1 MVGERLG
8 SPAPRVR
15 AGRSSPSV
23 HAPRFHRGQVF
34 AVIAAAC
41 ALVFIW
47 IAFELGQ
54 IRAGHNSLE
63 AGERY
68 RELAETLDEQRKA
81 NQRLRERIAQLETN
95 RKIDREAY
103 ARVENELATLE
114 AEILSQQ
121 EDLEFYRG
129 IVADQQAGLR
139 VQDFALW
146 PGTGPLSYSM
156 RLVLAQAMRAGSR
169 ISGSVELE
177 IEGTQGSKPRVLGL
191 ADLLAGERRAR
202 RLDFSFRYFQNLEAE
217 LVLPE
222 GFAPARVNVRL
233 TPKGK
238 SSESIEKSFDWQVK
252 AG

>member
-1 MVGERLG
+1 M
-8 SPAPRVR
+8 
-15 AGRSSPSV
+15 
-23 HAPRFHRGQVF
+23 HAPRFDRGQIF
-34 AVIAAAC
+34 AGIGLAC
-41 ALVFIW
+41 AVAFVW

-54 IRAGHNSLE
+54 IRAGHNSFE
-63 AGERY
+63 ANERY
-68 RELAETLDEQRKA
+68 RELAQVLDEEREE
-81 NQRLRERIAQLETN
+81 NQGLRERVAQLETN

-103 ARVENELATLE
+103 AQVERQMTELE
-114 AEILSQQ
+114 AEILAQQ

-129 IVADQQAGLR
+129 IVSDQQAGLR

-146 PGTGPLSYSM
+146 RGAGPLSYSM
-156 RLVLAQAMRAGSR
+156 RLVLAQEMRAGSR
-169 ISGSVELE
+169 ISGSMELE
-177 IEGTQGSKPRVLGL
+177 IEGLQGSEPKTLDLG
-191 ADLLAGERRAR
+191 DLLDGGSRKK

-233 TPKGK
+233 KPKGK

>member
-1 MVGERLG
+1 M
-8 SPAPRVR
+8 
-15 AGRSSPSV
+15 
-23 HAPRFHRGQVF
+23 HAPRFDRGQMFTGIGLVCAVVF
-34 AVIAAAC
+34 V
-41 ALVFIW
+41 W

-54 IRAGHNSLE
+54 IRAGHNSFE
-63 AGERY
+63 ANERY
-68 RELAETLDEQRKA
+68 NELQSAFADERDSAQG
-81 NQRLRERIAQLETN
+81 LRERIAQLETN

-103 ARVENELATLE
+103 AQVERQLAELE
-114 AEILSQQ
+114 AEILTQQ

-139 VQDFALW
+139 VQDFVLW
-146 PGTGPLSYSM
+146 PGSDSVSYSM

-177 IEGTQGSKPRVLGL
+177 IEGVQDSKPRTLGL
-191 ADLLAGERRAR
+191 GDLLVGQGRTK

>member
-1 MVGERLG
+1 
-8 SPAPRVR
+8 
-15 AGRSSPSV
+15 V
-23 HAPRFHRGQVF
+23 HSPRFDRGQVF
-34 AVIAAAC
+34 AGIGLAC
-41 ALVFIW
+41 AAVFIW

-54 IRAGHNSLE
+54 IRAGHNSFE
-63 AGERY
+63 ATERY
-68 RELAETLDEQRKA
+68 RDLARVLDEERDE
-81 NQRLRERIAQLETN
+81 NHDLRERVARLETD
-95 RKIDREAY
+95 RKIDQEAY
-103 ARVENELATLE
+103 AQVGQQLAELE
-114 AEILSQQ
+114 AEILTQQ

-139 VQDFALW
+139 VQDFVLW
-146 PGTGPLSYSM
+146 RGDGPMSYSM
-156 RLVLAQAMRAGSR
+156 RLVLAQAMRAGGR

-177 IEGTQGSKPRVLGL
+177 IEGMQGSEPVSLGL
-191 ADLLAGERRAR
+191 GDLLGGAGRKK

-222 GFAPARVNVRL
+222 GFVPARVNVRL